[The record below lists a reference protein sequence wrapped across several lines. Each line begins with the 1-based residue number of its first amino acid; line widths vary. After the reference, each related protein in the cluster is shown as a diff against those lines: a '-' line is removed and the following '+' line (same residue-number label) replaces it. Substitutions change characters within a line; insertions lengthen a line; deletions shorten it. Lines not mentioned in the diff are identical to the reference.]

1 METGKKEKPK
11 RGVER
16 GGRGEESISVR
27 LYRNFESGGSWCQC
41 SCSPGDRV
49 RGWLPG
55 HEGFL
60 NGGRALSRHAGAFK
74 FTIHPLRVLVISP
87 PLVVTNPSGLFL
99 HL

>member
-1 METGKKEKPK
+1 MHMQGKDDRCAPVWHGMETGKKEKPK

-60 NGGRALSRHAGAFK
+60 NGGY
-74 FTIHPLRVLVISP
+74 P
-87 PLVVTNPSGLFL
+87 
-99 HL
+99 